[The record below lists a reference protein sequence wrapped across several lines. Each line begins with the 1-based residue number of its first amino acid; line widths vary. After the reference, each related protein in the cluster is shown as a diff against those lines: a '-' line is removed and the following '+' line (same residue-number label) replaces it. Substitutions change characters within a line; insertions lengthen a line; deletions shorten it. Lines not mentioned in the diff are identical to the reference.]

1 MDMGDLI
8 YNFYSRELALVYK
21 DDDPFILLL
30 NKNEKKKEKI

>member
-1 MDMGDLI
+1 MGDLV

-21 DDDPFILLL
+21 DDDPFILL